1 MNVNG
6 AFFPVTTLV
15 DIAREASV
23 SLTTA
28 ASILRGDTKRFSQAT
43 IDSINATARRLGYIP
58 NLFSR
63 NLKKG
68 KYGTILLLLD
78 RGVPSGLLNR
88 QVLSGFIGAA
98 AARDYKIIP
107 EQCEESEA
115 VDRADL
121 AFKKSLYYDGIII
134 SFNNLSPD
142 SAEAFERSVNRFNV
156 PVLWYNLKLSH
167 NAVYID
173 ERDAG
178 EKLGAG
184 IAALGLRRW
193 LYIGLAPD
201 TDHYSAADRYEG
213 IRAFATSHPEIRFEQ
228 ILLTKREIMTADL
241 SAWEG
246 AMQRQAA
253 SPGRFDAVIF
263 SNPLYAPTWL
273 YCLRGEER
281 PRLFTFDSL
290 PVGKGQLRLPGT
302 ENDWREASKQSVE
315 WILSRMS
322 DQQAGRREKSRVMKA
337 SVNLTSQT
345 GWRP

>member
-1 MNVNG
+1 M
-6 AFFPVTTLV
+6 TTLV

-68 KYGTILLLLD
+68 RYGTILLLLD
-78 RGVPSGLLNR
+78 RVVPSGLLNR
-88 QVLSGFIGAA
+88 QVLSGFIDAA

-107 EQCEESEA
+107 EQCDEA
-115 VDRADL
+115 DAVERTDL
-121 AFKKSLYYDGIII
+121 AFKKSLYYDGMII

-142 SAEAFERSVNRFNV
+142 RAEAFERSVNRFQV

-167 NAVYID
+167 NAVYVD
-173 ERDAG
+173 ESGAA

-213 IRAFATSHPEIRFEQ
+213 IRAFAAAHPEIRLDQ
-228 ILLTKREIMTADL
+228 ILLTKQEIMSADL
-241 SAWEG
+241 SGWEET
-246 AMQRQAA
+246 MRVKAA
-253 SPGRFDAVIF
+253 ACAQFDAVIF

-273 YCLRGEER
+273 HQLRDGER
-281 PRLFTFDSL
+281 PRLFTVDSL

-302 ENDWREASKQSVE
+302 ENGWTEVRRQSVE
-315 WILSRMS
+315 WLLSRM
-322 DQQAGRREKSRVMKA
+322 ANLKTGLREKSRVMNA
-337 SVNLTSQT
+337 SVNLIS
-345 GWRP
+345 RS